1 MRLFGCRNIIESRFL
16 PLYADGDEAG
26 HSEDDDDQLDDLL
39 ACLGEEEQRVERLK
53 AKLLELG
60 FNPEPLLATDLQRDS
75 EDDLT

>member
-1 MRLFGCRNIIESRFL
+1 MKPHSSLLC
-16 PLYADGDEAG
+16 ADKNGADN
-26 HSEDDDDQLDDLL
+26 SEDDDQLDDLL

-60 FNPEPLLATDLQRDS
+60 FDPEPLLSSQPEP